1 MFHRV
6 VGGGGGAPG
15 FLTPVV
21 SYAPRPMFNVDRRD
35 RRDRRDKR
43 SIGALKGP
51 IFSGQVL
58 SYTYLVLELYL
69 LSVQVERYVKRKEKK
84 CFAGEDVSSFV
95 FAPSPSIY

>member
-21 SYAPRPMFNVDRRD
+21 SYAPRPMFNVDRSD
-35 RRDRRDKR
+35 RRDRR
-43 SIGALKGP
+43 SIGALKGS

-69 LSVQVERYVKRKEKK
+69 LSVQV
-84 CFAGEDVSSFV
+84 GDM
-95 FAPSPSIY
+95 